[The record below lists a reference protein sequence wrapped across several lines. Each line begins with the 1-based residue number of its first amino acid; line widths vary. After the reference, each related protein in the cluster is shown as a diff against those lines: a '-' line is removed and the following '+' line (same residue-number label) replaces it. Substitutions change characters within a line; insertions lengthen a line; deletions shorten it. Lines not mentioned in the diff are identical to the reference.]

1 MKIQSFNYSQPVSNS
16 SPAFNGNIS
25 KLLEVIPDTKVSK
38 NLTEL
43 DKTLF
48 LSYVTS
54 KKYSMGVTPEDI
66 SSVTK
71 YDRNEFIS
79 KSYDLL
85 TQKLGIPEYVRPPV
99 FPSKLPN
106 QLMLGYSPLYNAIL
120 VDPEKIKNTSKLNI
134 FGLLRHELQHFIQ
147 NSRIFRHEE
156 IGEKAID
163 KISEKFVQTQK
174 QILKMLLENNSVEKL
189 RSEYGK
195 NPEGAN
201 MLRALDY
208 VEAKDEKGLE
218 MFFNQMGER
227 YKADLSAFRQN
238 LILSMGLIKKD
249 SNLTKKIN
257 ADFNEFLNVGYFN
270 PDGSVDYTK
279 YFNTAIEG
287 DAILAQTRACFEFSN
302 EPCFM
307 KYAKKDFFESLKD
320 EQQANILE
328 SIS

>member
-43 DKTLF
+43 DKNLF

-195 NPEGAN
+195 ILKAQICSGPWIMWKQKMKRG
-201 MLRALDY
+201 LRCFSIRWASGI
-208 VEAKDEKGLE
+208 KQI
-218 MFFNQMGER
+218 FP
-227 YKADLSAFRQN
+227 LS
-238 LILSMGLIKKD
+238 D
-249 SNLTKKIN
+249 KI
-257 ADFNEFLNVGYFN
+257 
-270 PDGSVDYTK
+270 
-279 YFNTAIEG
+279 
-287 DAILAQTRACFEFSN
+287 
-302 EPCFM
+302 
-307 KYAKKDFFESLKD
+307 
-320 EQQANILE
+320 
-328 SIS
+328 